1 MRWIHPKE
9 LVPWLAALAALVAA
23 GYAAGR
29 NSGTP
34 AAAPTVSTAAIR
46 ALPPPTATRPA
57 ARPATTAAPRAR
69 PTLTIRASRGDCWIE
84 ARAGAASGRPLLIG
98 LLRHGRTVRLHG
110 STIWA
115 RLGAPPN
122 VDVFA
127 DGRKQPLPKT
137 TVTRI
142 FHL

>member
-1 MRWIHPKE
+1 MRWVHPKE
-9 LVPWLAALAALVAA
+9 LVPWLAALAALVGA

-29 NSGTP
+29 NSDRP
-34 AAAPTVSTAAIR
+34 ATTVSTAAIR
-46 ALPPPTATRPA
+46 ALPRPTAT
-57 ARPATTAAPRAR
+57 ATTTQRTTIAAPAAR
-69 PTLTIRASRGDCWIE
+69 PTLTIRARRGDCWLE
-84 ARAGAASGRPLLIG
+84 ARAGSAGGQLLFIG
-98 LLRHGRTVRLHG
+98 VLRHGRTTRLHA

-122 VDVFA
+122 VDVLVN
-127 DGRKQPLPKT
+127 GRKEPLPRD